1 MQLHGWKVEQTLC
14 VATNASGMGIDK
26 KDVRFVIH
34 HSMPKSMKEYFQEAG
49 RAGRDGVSHRTCA
62 KERLDGIT
70 KFCVSKECRKQSML
84 QYFNDENDTGPC
96 QVCDACL
103 NSSEQLTDMTDAA
116 NDLLTCTKE
125 ILAVQPKVSSKYIV
139 LVYQGHKTKNIVTKG
154 LQTLPSF
161 GKGKGV
167 FKNDKGA
174 LKLLHLL
181 ISMGFLIEN
190 LSLAENQST
199 HLLLLMNIVIFQMA
213 LL

>member
-1 MQLHGWKVEQTLC
+1 MCKGE
-14 VATNASGMGIDK
+14 
-26 KDVRFVIH
+26 
-34 HSMPKSMKEYFQEAG
+34 
-49 RAGRDGVSHRTCA
+49 
-62 KERLDGIT
+62 DGIT
-70 KFCVSKECRKQSML
+70 KFCVAKECRKQSML

-139 LVYQGHKTKNIVTKG
+139 LVYRGHKTKDIVTKG

-199 HLLLLMNIVIFQMA
+199 PFITVDEHSHLSDGTVVIKM
-213 LL
+213 